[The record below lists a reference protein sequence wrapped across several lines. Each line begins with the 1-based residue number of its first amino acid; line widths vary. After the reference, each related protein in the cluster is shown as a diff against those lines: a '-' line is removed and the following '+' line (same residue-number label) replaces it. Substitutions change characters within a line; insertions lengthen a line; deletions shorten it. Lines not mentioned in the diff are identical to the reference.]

1 MADHKKEDFVKHWK
15 KICGISIIVILM
27 AAVCL
32 LFAAQE
38 EDRKINIEESSVPK
52 GNVDISLSQQ
62 ITMIDIQEELQDR
75 LSSFAQVLYQY
86 DTAERKFYEGAEE
99 YMTQQAYGKLYPMSA
114 QEEDGQA
121 AIRVRS
127 TLMDVNIYAFYESS
141 IKAAVI
147 LESQFSLSQ
156 GTNGSLTQYLKLTLE
171 RQKGVWMIT
180 ECQII
185 DTLEE

>member
-1 MADHKKEDFVKHWK
+1 MKHWK

-27 AAVCL
+27 TIISL
-32 LFAAQE
+32 LFVVQKEDKKTNTE
-38 EDRKINIEESSVPK
+38 ENNVQK
-52 GNVDISLSQQ
+52 GKVDILPSQQ
-62 ITMIDIQEELQDR
+62 ISMLDIQEELKDR

-99 YMTQQAYGKLYPMSA
+99 YMTPQAYGKLYPMSA
-114 QEEDGQA
+114 QEEGVQA

-127 TLMDVNIYAFYESS
+127 TLIAVNVYAFYESDT
-141 IKAAVI
+141 KADVI
-147 LESQFSLSQ
+147 LESRFSLSQ
-156 GTNGSLTQYLKLTLE
+156 GTNGALIQYLRLTLE
-171 RQKGVWMIT
+171 RQEGVWMIT